1 MLGIMAYCTDNKVNS
16 VQVAGHKHVDGHVD
30 GHVDVMLMIMLT
42 VILMIKLFVK
52 LTLFDPRTGQWSG
65 FQSNILR
72 RIF

>member
-1 MLGIMAYCTDNKVNS
+1 MAYCTDNKVNS
-16 VQVAGHKHVDGHVD
+16 VQVAGHKHVD